1 MIGWTT
7 IADWENAEDDAV
19 VRGVAISTAE
29 KWEELGNTRGSYLPF
44 EYMND
49 ASRDENPL
57 GSYPVANLNRLKAIA
72 TKYDPFGV
80 FQTLQNGGFL
90 LSKS

>member
-1 MIGWTT
+1 
-7 IADWENAEDDAV
+7 V
-19 VRGVAISTAE
+19 VRNVAISTTE
-29 KWEELGNTRGSYLPF
+29 KWEELGKARGSHLAF
-44 EYMND
+44 KYMND

-57 GSYPVANLNRLKAIA
+57 ASYPAANLARLKSIA
-72 TKYDPFGV
+72 ATYDPAGV